1 MVDLLS
7 ASEKVRSEG
16 LTLAE
21 LRPALGKDRSNAKR
35 AVDSLI
41 GRGDL
46 ERVTTN
52 PETTEPPRYK
62 LNWLACVAA
71 MLKAEPLADEP
82 DPLEEAREHWR
93 EVDAAVD
100 EIRAWQ
106 GEKRRA
112 LAAREDLWEEPAR
125 PSSRPRPP
133 GPNQNRVIGVLVR
146 YASDPQMGLPE
157 GAVRRIACAGEAVE
171 KANVL
176 RAIRSLI
183 HSGLL
188 QRSRDGEQRLRLAGW
203 ESAWWRWQATPY
215 TLDPPLPD
223 EKAEAVLETFGEP
236 GGVSPQGSTPWL
248 AKKIP
253 ERG

>member
-41 GRGDL
+41 ERGDL

-62 LNWLACVAA
+62 LNWLACVGA
-71 MLKAEPLADEP
+71 MMKAEPLADEP
-82 DPLEEAREHWR
+82 DPLGEAREHWR
-93 EVDAAVD
+93 EVDAALD
-100 EIRAWQ
+100 EIRARR

-133 GPNQNRVIGVLVR
+133 GPNQNRVIAALVR
-146 YASDPQMGLPE
+146 YAPDPQMGLPT
-157 GAVRRIACAGEAVE
+157 GAIRRIAREGGD

-176 RAIRSLI
+176 RAVRSLVR
-183 HSGLL
+183 SGILE
-188 QRSRDGEQRLRLAGW
+188 RSRDGERLRLSQW
-203 ESAWWRWQATPY
+203 RLPWRWGHAPDVA
-215 TLDPPLPD
+215 DPPLD
-223 EKAEAVLETFGEP
+223 DTKAEAVLQAFGESLGCRVAP
-236 GGVSPQGSTPWL
+236 
-248 AKKIP
+248 
-253 ERG
+253 